1 MEELIWKYIDNTCTD
16 EERESVMNL
25 LNTDAEFRKSYELI
39 VDLEDQLLSV
49 AKITMR
55 PDFKTQLVQK
65 VAIELREQ
73 KVSIKT
79 NILPIKWIIGLS
91 FVAVAIIIYAVTI
104 IKSAEPSITFMPS
117 MDEKVISMIGMVTSG
132 FIMLTLLDAI
142 LKKVQQIK
150 RITGLL
156 A

>member
-1 MEELIWKYIDNTCTD
+1 
-16 EERESVMNL
+16 
-25 LNTDAEFRKSYELI
+25 LI

-91 FVAVAIIIYAVTI
+91 FVAVAIIIYAV
-104 IKSAEPSITFMPS
+104 P
-117 MDEKVISMIGMVTSG
+117 
-132 FIMLTLLDAI
+132 
-142 LKKVQQIK
+142 
-150 RITGLL
+150 
-156 A
+156 